1 MEIDQVFDGKK
12 PTRLGT
18 KKQPAKLSVK
28 TEKRK
33 KELEAVFEQNGWTC
47 EIEVDPDAPENTVD
61 LERLQNPVTTVK
73 VDQKTGRNDPCP
85 CGSGK
90 KFKKCCGK

>member
-1 MEIDQVFDGKK
+1 MDLDQVFDGKK
-12 PTRLGT
+12 PTKLGT
-18 KKQPAKLSVK
+18 KKQPARLSVK

-33 KELEAVFEQNGWTC
+33 KELEAVFEQNAWAC

-61 LERLQNPVTTVK
+61 LERLQNPVATVK
-73 VDQKTGRNDPCP
+73 VERKAGRNDPCP

>member
-1 MEIDQVFDGKK
+1 MDKVFDGKK

-18 KKQPAKLSVK
+18 EKQPARLSVK
-28 TEKRK
+28 TERRK
-33 KELEAVFEQNGWTC
+33 KDLESVFEQNGWAC

-61 LERLQNPVTTVK
+61 LERLQNPVATIK
-73 VDQKTGRNDPCP
+73 VEQKAGRNDPCP